1 VALAAFAAVFS
12 KPARGIATQ
21 RFAPTAG
28 FLLAGALGTVIG
40 AFGLSE
46 GNGPVWTQSAFSY
59 GLPALLAAIVAF
71 IIGAVHHSDSEKS
84 EKMTGM
90 VIAYLVLAVAVVFGS
105 IGSSMDEYYSD
116 DEAIF
121 SDPLMKGFAAIE
133 EKYPARWSELKEE
146 IRFSELSGT
155 GSLPVIITAFFHKNQ
170 AEFFRLASDKA
181 AIDFQKHAINKM
193 EYLSTVDPESCVS
206 LINGHPTDR
215 VTKSLSY
222 ELKLQEA
229 EALESLIKS
238 SGTGNSGTAF
248 SEEAEAVFVS
258 TLFRF
263 ADEHPEAFLIYL
275 SFANGESQAPS
286 SVCETWIAL
295 NKVFEQRP
303 DNEYARFIR
312 SDLWLD
318 PETEISEAAESEI
331 SLAHLYADA
340 ALTRRGLPQKL
351 DAITTLTNVLFQD
364 RVYRFIYQLDGQP
377 PTSAQLKSYFEETSL
392 GELCT
397 DEYYRTIID
406 NSVTFSYEYEHS
418 DGRVVLLLDSNSC
431 ETGAMRLME

>member
-1 VALAAFAAVFS
+1 VALAAFAAAFS
-12 KPARGIATQ
+12 KPAQGIATK
-21 RFAPTAG
+21 RFALTTG
-28 FLLAGALGTVIG
+28 FLLAGVLGTVIG
-40 AFGLSE
+40 AFGLAD
-46 GNGPVWTQSAFSY
+46 GNQPVWTQSAFSY
-59 GLPALLAAIVAF
+59 GLPAILAAIVAF
-71 IIGAVHHSDSEKS
+71 IIGALHHSDG

-105 IGSSMDEYYSD
+105 VGSTMDEYFND

-146 IRFSELSGT
+146 IRHSELTGT
-155 GSLPVIITAFFHKNQ
+155 GSLPTIITAFFHKNQ

-206 LINGHPTDR
+206 LINGHPTER

-229 EALESLIKS
+229 EALETLIKS

-275 SFANGESQAPS
+275 SVANGESQAPS

-312 SDLWLD
+312 SDLWLN

-331 SLAHLYADA
+331 SLAYLYADA
-340 ALTRRGLPQKL
+340 ALTRRDLPQKL
-351 DAITTLTNVLFQD
+351 DAITTLTNVLFHD
-364 RVYRFIYQLDGQP
+364 RTYRFMYQLDGQS
-377 PTSAQLKSYFEETSL
+377 PTSPQLKSHFEEASL

-406 NSVTFSYEYEHS
+406 HRVTFSYEYEHS
-418 DGRVVLLLDSNSC
+418 NGRAVLLLDSNSC
-431 ETGAMRLME
+431 ETGAVRLME